1 MLRKHMKQT
10 RILWSTFIDAHLVEL
25 LEYFG
30 LEDHLSLPTKTYL
43 QSFNHLRSDCS
54 GCLTYLDRLWTKWYG
69 PSTKTLHAVM
79 LKVGK
84 IFFLKINELKICM
97 TIMYASIYFIVI
109 FFLTE
114 DGKFIALRVKLA
126 NGKEVNLSPRLPDI
140 DLLDVCKTPDQ
151 NRLIRLLKHSMTVFK
166 SKSNNS
172 KYALE
177 IHRFLIQ
184 QTCTLSEKEAAGIVQ
199 GMFVNTS
206 GKTDGHIPAD
216 LQMEYVVKTIK
227 NTLNI
232 CIQINRKTTLQSILK
247 AFLEYV
253 IYPMTLTL
261 PLVWLSGPRN
271 SPLKTQQGMK

>member
-1 MLRKHMKQT
+1 
-10 RILWSTFIDAHLVEL
+10 
-25 LEYFG
+25 
-30 LEDHLSLPTKTYL
+30 
-43 QSFNHLRSDCS
+43 
-54 GCLTYLDRLWTKWYG
+54 
-69 PSTKTLHAVM
+69 
-79 LKVGK
+79 
-84 IFFLKINELKICM
+84 
-97 TIMYASIYFIVI
+97 MYDYNVCIHVFYCH

-151 NRLIRLLKHSMTVFK
+151 NRLIRLLKHSMTIFK

-206 GKTDGHIPAD
+206 GKKDGHIPAD

-253 IYPMTLTL
+253 IYPNTLTL

>member
-1 MLRKHMKQT
+1 MDKMVWPKHKD
-10 RILWSTFIDAHLVEL
+10 STCSDVE
-25 LEYFG
+25 
-30 LEDHLSLPTKTYL
+30 
-43 QSFNHLRSDCS
+43 
-54 GCLTYLDRLWTKWYG
+54 
-69 PSTKTLHAVM
+69 
-79 LKVGK
+79 
-84 IFFLKINELKICM
+84 
-97 TIMYASIYFIVI
+97 
-109 FFLTE
+109 E

-184 QTCTLSEKEAAGIVQ
+184 QTCTSEKEAAGIVQ

-271 SPLKTQQGMK
+271 TPLKTQQGMK